1 MREKNNPIQL
11 KQEVCCITSGACLA
25 LLPMPGNNKTCLPY
39 HFLLALRLVKAL
51 LKNSD
56 AQDTQASNELMHHI
70 RRRTHCIR
78 S

>member
-11 KQEVCCITSGACLA
+11 KQQVCCITSGGCLA
-25 LLPMPGNNKTCLPY
+25 LPY

-56 AQDTQASNELMHHI
+56 AQDTQASNELIHHI
-70 RRRTHCIR
+70 RTHRIR